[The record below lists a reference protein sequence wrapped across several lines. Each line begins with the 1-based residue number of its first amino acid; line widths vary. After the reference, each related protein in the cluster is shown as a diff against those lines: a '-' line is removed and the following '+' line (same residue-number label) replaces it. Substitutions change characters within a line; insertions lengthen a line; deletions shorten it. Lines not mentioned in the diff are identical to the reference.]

1 MRAIPT
7 QGEGAS
13 MASAPLTSLETFT
26 LMIAALGHD
35 VDHPG
40 VNNAFMINSGAVL
53 ALRYNDVSVLE
64 NHHAATVSTLLED
77 SSKDVLSGC
86 VVGLVGCCRPRSYA
100 LWIGVKASL

>member
-1 MRAIPT
+1 
-7 QGEGAS
+7 